1 MLQGPMFFTICLQK
15 YVLLGFV
22 YFLWKWQ
29 TVVFEVQ
36 ILENVCL
43 ICGNRIDI
51 SSFVSFDYLHI
62 YCNARCIYLIC
73 KYLDIKSFIVSKVHR
88 YFKCKVRIIFNL
100 FPFKDIFHLKVIFIQ
115 YTIT

>member
-1 MLQGPMFFTICLQK
+1 MLQSPMFLR
-15 YVLLGFV
+15 YVCKNMFLLGFV

-36 ILENVCL
+36 ILEIVCL
-43 ICGNRIDI
+43 ICGNRNDI

-100 FPFKDIFHLKVIFIQ
+100 FPFKDIFHLKAIFIQ
-115 YTIT
+115 YIIT